1 MHVGVRVYVN
11 LGVCICVCGCV
22 CGGGVILKGRNLS
35 YFDRLPAAFARKKEL
50 TVFLA
55 FSVARV
61 DAVLI
66 TLGVCSHSNSG
77 LGRLCLCKPI
87 PCR

>member
-1 MHVGVRVYVN
+1 MC
-11 LGVCICVCGCV
+11 LCGWWNF
-22 CGGGVILKGRNLS
+22 KKEEMS
-35 YFDRLPAAFARKKEL
+35 YFGRLPAASVRRKEL

-55 FSVARV
+55 FPIARV

-66 TLGVCSHSNSG
+66 TLGVRCHSNSG

-87 PCR
+87 SCR